1 MAYDHEVVKHLI
13 RHGANPKDAQIPI
26 FTGMGIPPET
36 LEDTIVRILVMGD
49 PNSGKSTLVEAL
61 KTSPSRQ
68 INPFRINRQ
77 QRGRITDV
85 QPYTAGII
93 PHEIKSS
100 PDFGHV
106 LLFDF
111 AGHSEYYS
119 SHSVVIDS
127 VCVSPPVFVIVVDLS
142 KDEEHIK
149 LRLHFWVQFI
159 ENNRP
164 TFVSKPHIAVVG
176 SHDDI
181 LSTQNDLSYKH
192 RLINSIEK
200 FSKEI
205 IGSTTL
211 QFSGFFHINCQKMST
226 HTELR
231 KVLIKSCQSLRT
243 HIQDD
248 SLCHAFS
255 VYLFAMFS
263 GRVMVT
269 LREIANV
276 IRQSDSPF
284 PLEYEKLSK
293 LCESLGSKVNVMF
306 IRNSVNIQESTVIL
320 EVNILLSKIHGVMFA
335 PHGFREH
342 RLKSKNGI
350 VTFSRLRKVF
360 HDLDPRVIAQCMQR
374 LEFCQE
380 VQDQSVLDLIRG
392 QHVQQQLDSPDTEDE
407 VEHDG
412 FGKLVMIYLS
422 YLVMTLFHCLDE
434 YYFFPSLIDS
444 EQPHKI
450 WSRDS
455 LRDPQ

>member
-13 RHGANPKDAQIPI
+13 RHGANPKDAQVSI
-26 FTGMGIPPET
+26 FDGMGIPPQQ
-36 LEDTIVRILVMGD
+36 LEDTIVRILVVGD

-61 KTSPSRQ
+61 RTPPTRNF
-68 INPFRINRQ
+68 IFRTQ
-77 QRGRITDV
+77 QRSRITDV
-85 QPYTAGII
+85 EPYTAGII
-93 PHEIKSS
+93 PHEIKNS
-100 PDFGHV
+100 PDFGHI

-127 VCVSPPVFVIVVDLS
+127 VCVSPPVFVVVVDLS

-149 LRLHFWVQFI
+149 LRLHFWIQFI

-164 TFVSKPHIAVVG
+164 TFVSKPHIVVVG
-176 SHDDI
+176 SHDDV
-181 LSTQNDLSYKH
+181 LQSQNDSSYKH

-205 IGSTTL
+205 IGATTL
-211 QFSGFFHINCQKMST
+211 QFSGFYHVNCQRMST
-226 HTELR
+226 QTELR
-231 KVLIKSCQSLRT
+231 KTLVKSCQSLRT

-269 LREIANV
+269 LREIASV
-276 IRQSDSPF
+276 VRQSDSPF

-306 IRNSVNIQESTVIL
+306 IRNSVSLQESTVIL

-335 PHGFREH
+335 PQGFKEH
-342 RLKSKNGI
+342 RLKSRNGI

-360 HDLDPRVIAQCMQR
+360 DDLDPRVIAQCMQR

-392 QHVQQQLDSPDTEDE
+392 QHVQQQLDSPDDE

-412 FGKLVMIYLS
+412 FGKYEFVNYS
-422 YLVMTLFHCLDE
+422 VNV
-434 YYFFPSLIDS
+434 
-444 EQPHKI
+444 
-450 WSRDS
+450 
-455 LRDPQ
+455 